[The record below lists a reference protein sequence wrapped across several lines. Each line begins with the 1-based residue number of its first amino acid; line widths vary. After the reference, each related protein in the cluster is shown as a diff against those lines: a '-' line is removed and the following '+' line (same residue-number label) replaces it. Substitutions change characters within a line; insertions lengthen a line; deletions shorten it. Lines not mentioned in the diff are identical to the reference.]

1 MSVLYNSHY
10 VDASFFYFYFI
21 ELDLSLMLYCEKG
34 SDTMQIE
41 KINDNQ
47 IRCTLTR
54 ADLAA
59 RQLQLSEL
67 AYGTEK
73 AKSLFHDMMQQAA
86 FEFGFEADDI
96 PLMIEA
102 IPASADSI
110 VLIITKVE
118 DPEELDTR
126 FSKFAPSPGG
136 DWESAKENALEKL
149 EGAEELLNL
158 IGKVKE
164 SVSAISEKPS
174 KDTAEEEKKPSL
186 RFFSFE
192 TMDQVIQAAH
202 LLKSIYFGSNTLYKD
217 QKADLYILVLTLS
230 DLKTRDFKRICNMLS
245 EYGSLE
251 KASSASLAFLEEHC
265 EMMVSGDAVQQ
276 LAEI

>member
-1 MSVLYNSHY
+1 MN
-10 VDASFFYFYFI
+10 
-21 ELDLSLMLYCEKG
+21 MK
-34 SDTMQIE
+34 IE
-41 KINDNQ
+41 KLNDNQ

-86 FEFGFEADDI
+86 FEFGFEAEDI

-102 IPASADSI
+102 IPASSDSI

-126 FSKFAPSPGG
+126 FSKFSPSPGG
-136 DWESAKENALEKL
+136 DWDSKKNEAPDKL
-149 EGAEELLNL
+149 DGAETLLDL
-158 IGKVKE
+158 LGKVKE
-164 SVSAISEKPS
+164 KIGTQEENSDE
-174 KDTAEEEKKPSL
+174 DTKEVQKTSL
-186 RFFSFE
+186 RLFSFA
-192 TMDQVIQAAH
+192 TMDSVIQAAR
-202 LLKSIYFGSNTLYKD
+202 LLSGMYNGSNTLYKD
-217 QKADLYILVLTLS
+217 HGEDVYILALTQS
-230 DLKTRDFKRICNMLS
+230 DHTTNDFNRICNMLS

-251 KASSASLAFLEEHC
+251 KASGATLAFLEEHC
-265 EMMVSGDAVQQ
+265 EILVSADAVQK
-276 LAEI
+276 LAVI

>member
-1 MSVLYNSHY
+1 MN
-10 VDASFFYFYFI
+10 
-21 ELDLSLMLYCEKG
+21 MK
-34 SDTMQIE
+34 IE
-41 KINDNQ
+41 KLNDNQ

-86 FEFGFEADDI
+86 FEFGFEAEDI

-102 IPASADSI
+102 IPASSDSI

-126 FSKFAPSPGG
+126 FSKFSPSPGG
-136 DWESAKENALEKL
+136 DWDSKKNEAPDKL
-149 EGAEELLNL
+149 DGAETLLDL
-158 IGKVKE
+158 LGKVKE
-164 SVSAISEKPS
+164 KIGTQEESSGE
-174 KDTAEEEKKPSL
+174 DTKEVQKTSL
-186 RFFSFE
+186 RLFSFA
-192 TMDQVIQAAH
+192 TMDSVIQAAR
-202 LLKSIYFGSNTLYKD
+202 LLSSMYNGSNTLYKD
-217 QKADLYILVLTLS
+217 HGEDVYILALTQS
-230 DLKTRDFKRICNMLS
+230 DHKTNDFNRICNMLS

-251 KASSASLAFLEEHC
+251 KASGATLAFLEEHC
-265 EMMVSGDAVQQ
+265 EILISADAVQK
-276 LAEI
+276 LAVI